1 MTEPLANSNRG
12 SSDRHPYRNTNN
24 NLKENHM
31 PESSTRAR
39 LREADANLETATKE
53 LAQAEVLAKKADAQ
67 KGLAESAVQNSLVTS
82 NGVIQWRINALK
94 TGSADP
100 MPADLIE
107 SRRESALAQENL
119 EHAEAVLAHLNL
131 EYEAAQQNL
140 TSAEREK
147 VAAVNAVVLEEA
159 QSLVAELA
167 ELCAKRHHLRLVLR
181 GLTLHSATPQNY
193 NLAQNLINSGLQDD
207 DRQLPMSHSPIQKA
221 SAYWR
226 AFSDALV
233 SSADAKPGD
242 YPTWQSLWT

>member
-1 MTEPLANSNRG
+1 
-12 SSDRHPYRNTNN
+12 
-24 NLKENHM
+24 M
-31 PESSTRAR
+31 PESPTRAR
-39 LREADANLETATKE
+39 LSEINAILETATKE
-53 LAQAEVLAKKADAQ
+53 LGQSELLAKRAVTQ
-67 KGLAESAVQNSLVTS
+67 KELAAAAVQNSMVTS

-94 TGSADP
+94 TNSVDP

-107 SRRESALAQENL
+107 ARREGALAQENL
-119 EHAEAVLAHLNL
+119 EHAEAVLTHLNL
-131 EYEAAQQNL
+131 EYEAAEQNL
-140 TSAEREK
+140 KSANTEK

-159 QSLVAELA
+159 KALVAELTSVN
-167 ELCAKRHHLRLVLR
+167 ERRHHLRLVLR

-226 AFSDALV
+226 SFSDALV

-242 YPTWQSLWT
+242 YPSMQSLWS